1 MWSEINTSTANSSWL
16 PVSSCWSVRPAAST
30 SGSLSV
36 WWGGLL
42 AKWRTVC
49 RPAMIG
55 KEPVWPGWRGVLARH
70 FPYNWPDLR
79 ASRAD
84 CEPVLC
90 AVVAAQKG
98 GTPVR
103 LRNNDQ
109 CAVWQPAGAAA
120 AARAPT
126 VSWQCSEL
134 RAQHLGRLTNISSGY
149 VSVIDTVFQLTKIR
163 SGQTG

>member
-1 MWSEINTSTANSSWL
+1 MWVEINTSTANSSWL
-16 PVSSCWSVRPAAST
+16 PVSSYWSVRPAAST

-98 GTPVR
+98 GIPVR
-103 LRNNDQ
+103 LLYRMISVQ
-109 CAVWQPAGAAA
+109 CGSRLAQLLLPGRRLSAGSAQ
-120 AARAPT
+120 
-126 VSWQCSEL
+126 SSEL
-134 RAQHLGRLTNISSGY
+134 NILVG
-149 VSVIDTVFQLTKIR
+149 
-163 SGQTG
+163 

>member
-1 MWSEINTSTANSSWL
+1 MWVEINTSTANSSWL

-84 CEPVLC
+84 CERAC
-90 AVVAAQKG
+90 AVVAAQKD
-98 GTPVR
+98 GTPVCVISVQCGSR
-103 LRNNDQ
+103 LAQLLLPGRRLS
-109 CAVWQPAGAAA
+109 AGSAQ
-120 AARAPT
+120 
-126 VSWQCSEL
+126 SSEL
-134 RAQHLGRLTNISSGY
+134 NILVG
-149 VSVIDTVFQLTKIR
+149 
-163 SGQTG
+163 